1 MSLPSS
7 RGSVHLG
14 SLLGLGILAFAAGCE
29 VPDPGG
35 EAPQAPLPTLDPE
48 LLDAMNEELVTQH
61 ELHQAPGITA
71 AISLPGVQTWVG
83 SIGLADLDE
92 MIPMEASDRFKIA
105 SVTKTFVAAA
115 VLRLV
120 DDGTLELN
128 SRLGDVIDVHP
139 RGDDITLRQ
148 LLNHTAGVPSF
159 STSAAFQQGGLREY
173 TDLELAQ
180 LVEDEPLLLEPG
192 SGFFYSN
199 THYLYLGMVI
209 TEVVGRPWQSEVASL
224 AAERGLNATRVPA
237 EGEDWEN
244 IVRGYI
250 GTWDR
255 TGSILPSMMS
265 ASGNMASN
273 AADLSLW
280 ASAFW
285 GGELFSAE
293 VSEMITEDPVSVSGF
308 DFGLSTMIR
317 QWRDETILYHNGSLN
332 GYVSWAGFRPSDQ
345 LSVSVLANAWVGPPG
360 QEDFQY
366 QEQIAAALFDAFDA
380 AAP

>member
-1 MSLPSS
+1 
-7 RGSVHLG
+7 
-14 SLLGLGILAFAAGCE
+14 
-29 VPDPGG
+29 
-35 EAPQAPLPTLDPE
+35 
-48 LLDAMNEELVTQH
+48 MNEELATQH
-61 ELHQAPGITA
+61 ELHQPPGITA
-71 AISLPGVQTWVG
+71 AISLPGFQPWIG
-83 SIGLADLDE
+83 SAGLADLDE

-105 SVTKTFVAAA
+105 SVTKTFVAAV

-120 DDGTLELN
+120 DDGVLELD
-128 SRLGDVIDVHP
+128 SRLADVIDVHP

-173 TDLELAQ
+173 TDPELAQ
-180 LVEDEPLLLEPG
+180 LVEDEPLVLEPG

-199 THYLYLGMVI
+199 THYLFLGMVI
-209 TEVVGRPWQSEVASL
+209 TDVAGRPWQSEVAAL
-224 AAERGLNATRVPA
+224 AAELELGATRVPA
-237 EGEDWEN
+237 EGENWEN

-273 AADLSLW
+273 AEDLNLW
-280 ASAFW
+280 ARAFW

-293 VSEMITEDPVSVSGF
+293 IAEMITEDPVSVSGF
-308 DFGLSTMIR
+308 DFGLSTIIR
-317 QWRDETILYHNGSLN
+317 SWRDDEILYHNGALN

-345 LSVSVLANAWVGPPG
+345 LSVVVLANAWVGPTG
-360 QEDFQY
+360 QEDFEY
-366 QEQIAAALFDAFDA
+366 PEQIAGALFDAFDA
-380 AAP
+380 SSP